1 MKYNFILIGI
11 FLSLI
16 SCTGISNKKISSNL
30 PILEKFNNS
39 GFTLIYE
46 DKLFQNKII
55 NKKINERD
63 LIIFQKNLKKGTS
76 VKIINPFNGKTLI
89 AKVGKNAS
97 YPSFNNSVV
106 SIRIAQELEIEKKE
120 PYIIIEEIRDNALF
134 IAKKSKTFDEEKTV
148 ADKAPVDSISVND
161 LNVNT
166 NKETKVK
173 KLERKFNYIIKIADF
188 YYEDTAI
195 QMSKRIKNELNISD
209 TSVKKI
215 NDNRFRVLIGP
226 YSSLKLLQKAYNSIE
241 KLSFENIEFVN
252 HE

>member
-46 DKLFQNKII
+46 NKLFQNKII

-89 AKVGKNAS
+89 AKVLG
-97 YPSFNNSVV
+97 
-106 SIRIAQELEIEKKE
+106 IIDREWIAL
-120 PYIIIEEIRDNALF
+120 RL
-134 IAKKSKTFDEEKTV
+134 
-148 ADKAPVDSISVND
+148 
-161 LNVNT
+161 
-166 NKETKVK
+166 
-173 KLERKFNYIIKIADF
+173 
-188 YYEDTAI
+188 
-195 QMSKRIKNELNISD
+195 NELF
-209 TSVKKI
+209 V
-215 NDNRFRVLIGP
+215 
-226 YSSLKLLQKAYNSIE
+226 
-241 KLSFENIEFVN
+241 IEFYSRKI
-252 HE
+252 